1 MEGQLDKTYY
11 EGILGSGA
19 ITPEVLVEMD
29 AQANRLV
36 DELAQANAEIS
47 ALKRTA
53 VRASVAIAE
62 RDAEIERLR
71 TWQRRALI
79 ELESYRDFSPTQERW
94 RELHGII
101 LDAQV
106 SEK

>member
-1 MEGQLDKTYY
+1 MESQLDKTYY
-11 EGILGSGA
+11 EGIFGSGA
-19 ITPEVLVEMD
+19 ITPEVLAEMD
-29 AQANRLV
+29 AQASRLV

-53 VRASVAIAE
+53 MRASVAIVE
-62 RDAEIERLR
+62 RDATIERLR
-71 TWQRRALI
+71 NWQRRALV

-94 RELHGII
+94 RELNGLI

-106 SEK
+106 SKK